1 MSRAVAESCLRAR
14 GRSLSAFALFRPK
27 LHSICYKSDY
37 SSPASNALRENASSS
52 WDTPR
57 ESFRERRELTDKRG
71 WPWEAVRQA
80 RPRDPFGTEEEA
92 GGRGP
97 LTSAL

>member
-1 MSRAVAESCLRAR
+1 MLSFGQNCTPFATKVTVHHQLAMPSEKMHLVPGIPQERVSER
-14 GRSLSAFALFRPK
+14 G
-27 LHSICYKSDY
+27 
-37 SSPASNALRENASSS
+37 
-52 WDTPR
+52 
-57 ESFRERRELTDKRG
+57 ELTDKRG